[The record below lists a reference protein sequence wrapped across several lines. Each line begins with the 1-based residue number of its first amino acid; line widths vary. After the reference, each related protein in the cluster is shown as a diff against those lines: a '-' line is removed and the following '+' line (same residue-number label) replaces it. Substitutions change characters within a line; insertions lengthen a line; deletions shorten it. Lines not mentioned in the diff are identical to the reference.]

1 MGLGLAYPDY
11 GVLGVATDSNER
23 SGKLEQRVVLWYI
36 LLQCLLLSLLLR
48 VCRLK
53 HVSIMA

>member
-11 GVLGVATDSNER
+11 DVLRVTTDSKER

-36 LLQCLLLSLLLR
+36 LL
-48 VCRLK
+48 
-53 HVSIMA
+53 